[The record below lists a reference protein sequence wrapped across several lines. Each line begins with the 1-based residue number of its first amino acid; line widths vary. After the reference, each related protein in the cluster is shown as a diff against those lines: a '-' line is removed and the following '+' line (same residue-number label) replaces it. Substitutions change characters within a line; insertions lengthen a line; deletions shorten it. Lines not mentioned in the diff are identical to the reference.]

1 MVKPPQPGLVIQ
13 KVDTFVVSLQKKAPK
28 TEPVAPSYPPGTLGN
43 LLVNTS
49 TVRQSW
55 GEPPTENGPGAKK
68 CGQTTATGSSYSK
81 SRHFCGVIEKKS
93 AKNRAGGAK
102 LPPRD
107 FGKPACCTMVPK
119 HPDTLKT
126 PTLPYIHTPVP
137 PKYCRDISMD
147 VMGGCEAGTAHCKC
161 DVPTR
166 VLAQVTRN
174 HTLELSFLAHF
185 PKTAGVFL
193 GVDSYT

>member
-13 KVDTFVVSLQKKAPK
+13 KVDTFAVSLQKKKTPKTEPVAPSYPPGTLRSVLVETNRVRQFLGGGGAPKTVRERKNVDKRPQPGLVIQKVDTFALSLQKKTPK

-49 TVRQSW
+49 TVRQFW
-55 GEPPTENGPGAKK
+55 GGPPTKNGPGAKK
-68 CGQTTATGSSYSK
+68 CGQTPPTGSSYSK

-107 FGKPACCTMVPK
+107 FEKPACE
-119 HPDTLKT
+119 H
-126 PTLPYIHTPVP
+126 
-137 PKYCRDISMD
+137 
-147 VMGGCEAGTAHCKC
+147 
-161 DVPTR
+161 
-166 VLAQVTRN
+166 Q
-174 HTLELSFLAHF
+174 
-185 PKTAGVFL
+185 
-193 GVDSYT
+193 